1 MRFSQ
6 PLVPG
11 ELILREKRF
20 LAHVRLDDG
29 REVIAHTNNT
39 GAMRGC
45 STPGSRVW
53 LSPAANPKRK
63 LKWTWELIEI
73 ADSPASVDPV
83 LAGVNT
89 ILPNKLVHEAVARG
103 TVGRLRGYD
112 KIRTEV
118 KYGAEG
124 SRVDLLLERAEAAVP
139 ERCWVEVK
147 NVTLVGADGVGAFPD
162 AVTVRGRKHLREL
175 GEMVRAGDRAV
186 LFWTVQRGDITCV
199 RTADEVDPEY
209 GTELRRVVALG
220 VEVMAWRAAVGLDGI
235 ELIEELP
242 VRV

>member
-1 MRFSQ
+1 MRFPQ

-11 ELILREKRF
+11 ELIRREKRF
-20 LAHVRLDDG
+20 LAHVRLEDG
-29 REVIAHTNNT
+29 REVVAHTNNT

-63 LKWTWELIEI
+63 LKWTWELVEI

-89 ILPNKLVHEAVARG
+89 ILPNKLVHEAIEREVIG
-103 TVGRLRGYD
+103 GLQGYD
-112 KIRTEV
+112 GIRTEV

-124 SRVDLLLERAEAAVP
+124 SRIDLLLERDGTAGQ

-175 GEMVRAGDRAV
+175 GEMVQAGDRAV

-199 RTADEVDPEY
+199 RPADEVDPEY
-209 GTELRRVVALG
+209 GAELRRVSALG
-220 VEVMAWRAAVGLDGI
+220 VEVMAWRAAVGVDGI
-235 ELIEELP
+235 DLVDELP
-242 VRV
+242 VVL

>member
-1 MRFSQ
+1 MRFPQ

-20 LAHVRLDDG
+20 LAHVRLEDG

-45 STPGSRVW
+45 SSPGSRVW
-53 LSPAANPKRK
+53 LSPAANPTRK

-73 ADSPASVDPV
+73 ADSPASASPV

-89 ILPNKLVHEAVARG
+89 ILPNKLVHEAVERG
-103 TVGRLRGYD
+103 MVGALTGYD
-112 KIRTEV
+112 TVRAEV

-124 SRVDLLLERAEAAVP
+124 SRIDLLLERDGSTGQ

-175 GEMVRAGDRAV
+175 GEMVQAGDRAV

-209 GTELRRVVALG
+209 GAELRRVVALG
-220 VEVMAWRAAVGLDGI
+220 VEVMAWRAAVGVDGI
-235 ELIEELP
+235 ELVDELP
-242 VRV
+242 VVL